1 MEDYSAKMCHLDV
14 TNLHYYTFHPKSERP
29 FKSVIRP
36 RPGETPAEVMSNERE
51 ALGFSV
57 ITVREMMAKRLP
69 LHRDNQ
75 DVKLPLYLA
84 TLTRSEK
91 SLDIFKSIQP
101 EPCHH

>member
-1 MEDYSAKMCHLDV
+1 MEDYSAKICHLDM
-14 TNLHYYTFHPKSERP
+14 TNLQYYTFHPKSERHL
-29 FKSVIRP
+29 KSVILQ

-57 ITVREMMAKRLP
+57 ITVHQMMAKRLP
-69 LHRDNQ
+69 LHRGNQ

-91 SLDIFKSIQP
+91 FLEKFKFVRP